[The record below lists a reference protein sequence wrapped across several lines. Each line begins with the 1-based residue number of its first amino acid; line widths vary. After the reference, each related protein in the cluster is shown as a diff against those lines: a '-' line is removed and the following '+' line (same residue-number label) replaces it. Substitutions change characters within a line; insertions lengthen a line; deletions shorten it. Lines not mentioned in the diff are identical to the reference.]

1 MSKNNSLNI
10 SFEDL
15 FKLIVGF
22 ITDDLKVQKHYH
34 NLSLSG
40 LDTSP
45 LELNLHNGIFIL
57 VGFKENNITD
67 EIKQW
72 YFKQTERIYNIDI
85 INDEKALRNLSSEI
99 LEGLLKVRNK
109 VYSQKNGNGS

>member
-15 FKLIVGF
+15 FKLIIGF
-22 ITDDLKVQKHYH
+22 IIDDLKVQKHYY

-40 LDTSP
+40 LDTTP
-45 LELNLHNGIFIL
+45 LQLNLHDGIFIL
-57 VGFKENNITD
+57 VGFKEIDITE

-72 YFKQTERIYNIDI
+72 YFKQTERVFTMDI
-85 INDEKALRNLSSEI
+85 TNDEKALRNLSSEI
-99 LEGLLKVRNK
+99 LEGLLKARNNL
-109 VYSQKNGNGS
+109 YSQKRKQ